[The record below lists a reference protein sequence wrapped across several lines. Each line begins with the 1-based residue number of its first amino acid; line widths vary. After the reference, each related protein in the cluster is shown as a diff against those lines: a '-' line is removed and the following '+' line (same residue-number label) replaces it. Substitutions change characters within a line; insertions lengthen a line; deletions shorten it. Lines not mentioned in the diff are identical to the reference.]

1 MSLVTVGIVLLG
13 WFAAASF
20 YLALC
25 VAAKRGERPDAPGG
39 VGSGAAGIVIGLAA
53 VKAAAT
59 LRRRRAP

>member
-13 WFAAASF
+13 WFAAALF

-39 VGSGAAGIVIGLAA
+39 AGSGPTGIVIGLAG
-53 VKAAAT
+53 VKAATT
-59 LRRRRAP
+59 LRRRPAP